1 MITIKN
7 GLLLIDNELVKRDI
21 QIKDGKIF
29 DIKESL
35 DELGDVIDVKGAW
48 IFNGAVDVHVHL

>member
-21 QIKDGKIF
+21 QIKDGKIRDSKTICAF
-29 DIKESL
+29 NYYLLNKENL
-35 DELGDVIDVKGAW
+35 
-48 IFNGAVDVHVHL
+48 